1 MKKKIIKWIL
11 VLLWMGL
18 IFYFSS
24 RNSEESTNQS
34 QGIIDKTNLVDIY
47 EEKNNVDR
55 ETAILEVDRIVR
67 KIAHASIYFILA
79 ILVCSALSEYNLS
92 ISKII
97 MVAFI
102 ICLLYSCS
110 DEIHQLYV
118 SGRSGEVR
126 DVIIDNIGCTIG
138 YIVYGLFRRRKL

>member
-24 RNSEESTNQS
+24 RNSDESTNQS
-34 QGIIDKTNLVDIY
+34 QGIIDKTNIVDIY
-47 EEKNNVDR
+47 EEKNSVDR
-55 ETAILEVDRIVR
+55 ETAIEEVDRIVR

-79 ILVCSALSEYNLS
+79 ILVCSALSEYKLS
-92 ISKII
+92 VSKTI
-97 MVAFI
+97 MIAFI

-126 DVIIDNIGCTIG
+126 DVIIDNIGCIIG